1 MGAQVVTITP
11 DGGISGLQRKK
22 GNGLDLRKLGHAEI
36 ERASEITWSENNQL
50 WLVRVLNERA
60 ARWMTN
66 PPGHS
71 NILKTSHWRV
81 AVGTPMPNGYSVV
94 AVKPYSHGDFWL
106 GFDDYDDA
114 VAAEVA
120 FLDALR
126 VRGIF

>member
-1 MGAQVVTITP
+1 MQVVTITP

-22 GNGLDLRKLGHAEI
+22 DKGLDLRKLGHVEI

-60 ARWMTN
+60 ARWMTK

-71 NILKTSHWRV
+71 FILKISHWCSV
-81 AVGTPMPNGYSVV
+81 VSAVYPKGWDLV
-94 AVKPYSHGDFWL
+94 AVKPYSHGDSWL

>member
-1 MGAQVVTITP
+1 MQVVTITP

-22 GNGLDLRKLGHAEI
+22 GKGLDLRKLGHAEI

-71 NILKTSHWRV
+71 NILKVSHWQRV
-81 AVGTPMPNGYSVV
+81 VTIKCPNGYTLVP
-94 AVKPYSHGDFWL
+94 VKPYVCDAYWM

-126 VRGIF
+126 VKGIF